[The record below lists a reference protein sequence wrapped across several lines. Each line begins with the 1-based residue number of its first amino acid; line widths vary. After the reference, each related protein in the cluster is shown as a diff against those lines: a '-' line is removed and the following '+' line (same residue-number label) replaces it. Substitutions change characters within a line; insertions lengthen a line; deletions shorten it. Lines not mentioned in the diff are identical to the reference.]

1 MPLQKKT
8 KDIEHT
14 LNKPLVVAIEQL
26 SPGEWTIQPQA
37 DFRNEAND
45 RFKVKDEKGN
55 TLRQNVDGE
64 WTTRRAA
71 SAPPKPHSD
80 PNGPKHTPILMREGE
95 VLMFACSPAYP
106 FEIWADRDPSVD
118 VYPEAPNNPFGW
130 TSPQSAARQGTI
142 TAKVLASPLDANNV
156 ATQPGPTEQRFY
168 KFTAWVHTDTDLIV
182 VDPDGS
188 CDR

>member
-71 SAPPKPHSD
+71 GTPTLHRVAKPS
-80 PNGPKHTPILMREGE
+80 GSLCVRKKAR
-95 VLMFACSPAYP
+95 FASPALWISRP
-106 FEIWADRDPSVD
+106 
-118 VYPEAPNNPFGW
+118 
-130 TSPQSAARQGTI
+130 
-142 TAKVLASPLDANNV
+142 
-156 ATQPGPTEQRFY
+156 
-168 KFTAWVHTDTDLIV
+168 
-182 VDPDGS
+182 
-188 CDR
+188 